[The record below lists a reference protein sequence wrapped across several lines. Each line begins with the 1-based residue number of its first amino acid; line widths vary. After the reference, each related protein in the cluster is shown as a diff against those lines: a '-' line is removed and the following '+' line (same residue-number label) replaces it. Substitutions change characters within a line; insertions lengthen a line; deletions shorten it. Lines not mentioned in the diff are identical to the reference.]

1 MLNNEE
7 LLQLRSSYIEVGRMV
22 QQYGFGQY
30 NGVLNILAAQI
41 KCIDSNFEMNE
52 KEEYLIERDTVYI
65 HSPVSE
71 LFRLFEA
78 VREHR
83 LDLVSESCIKRRIR
97 HLCRRFGLEHHDEI
111 ALAVGR
117 VM

>member
-1 MLNNEE
+1 MFTIRVIVR
-7 LLQLRSSYIEVGRMV
+7 QRLRIIKTEHYIDLIHHAVISDKV
-22 QQYGFGQY
+22 
-30 NGVLNILAAQI
+30 VL
-41 KCIDSNFEMNE
+41 IDSYGQIPAGL
-52 KEEYLIERDTVYI
+52 EEYLIERDTVYI

-83 LDLVSESCIKRRIR
+83 LDLVAESCIKRRIR
-97 HLCRRFGLEHHDEI
+97 HLCRRFGLEYHDEI